1 MPAEA
6 DDYLDSAL
14 DIMEGNALHRDNI
27 EWKAVRTEAS
37 RRAIGASAPTETYDA
52 IRWALSQL
60 KDDHSFFA
68 PPVTMNQVVFTAAA
82 WHWLACFVSRQTH
95 RNHVE
100 EELWARGFSSL
111 GAQSSS
117 SG

>member
-1 MPAEA
+1 MPMWCERMGMTHSSTVTPL
-6 DDYLDSAL
+6 DDAAREQMMPVQANDYPDSAL

-37 RRAIGASAPTETYDA
+37 RRAISASAPTETHDA

-68 PPVTMNQVVFTAAA
+68 PPGQ
-82 WHWLACFVSRQTH
+82 
-95 RNHVE
+95 
-100 EELWARGFSSL
+100 
-111 GAQSSS
+111 
-117 SG
+117 